1 MRNLTLTFRGVA
13 LAVVTL
19 LIAFLTLSREASIH
33 LSSPAFFT
41 GLSTSS
47 EALLH
52 KFMFPGYLNSKMSKI
67 STLVFYANYNG
78 HLLLHLSA
86 LHTHL
91 RSQNPTRP
99 VIFFAGDSSLDNKH
113 WLFTRE
119 KTDPA
124 AYEDERCAGRAPEA
138 YEDLLEPARSI
149 KDVAWHL
156 NNEINPVAVVL
167 NTAIEATTL
176 GARSNTLLAQDEFIR
191 DNITPID
198 YLVVSVGANDIVLA
212 PSMSTITHMATMLF
226 SPTSLINTGHAP
238 GMGYFVHM
246 FRDEVAAYVNKLVSK
261 TKPKAVVVCM
271 IYNPGPPT
279 SSGGWA
285 DYSLQKLGYDTNPAK
300 LQAAIRKVYELG
312 TKEIKIEG
320 VKVVP
325 CLLAEV
331 LDGKD
336 ERDYVQRV
344 EPSVEGGRKMAQLL
358 GRVVKEE
365 MTR

>member
-1 MRNLTLTFRGVA
+1 MSL
-13 LAVVTL
+13 
-19 LIAFLTLSREASIH
+19 
-33 LSSPAFFT
+33 
-41 GLSTSS
+41 
-47 EALLH
+47 
-52 KFMFPGYLNSKMSKI
+52 GYLTSKMSKL
-67 STLVFYANYNG
+67 STVDFFANYNG
-78 HLLLHLSA
+78 HLLSHLST

-99 VIFFAGDSSLDNKH
+99 IVFFAGDSSLDNKH
-113 WLFTRE
+113 WLFT
-119 KTDPA
+119 KGKSDPA
-124 AYEDERCAGRAPEA
+124 AYQDERCAGRAPEA
-138 YEDLLEPARSI
+138 YEGVLEPARCI

-156 NNEINPVAVVL
+156 NNEINPDAVVL
-167 NTAIEATTL
+167 NAAIEATTL
-176 GARSNTLLAQDEFIR
+176 SARSKFLLAQDEFIR
-191 DNITPID
+191 DNITPND

-212 PSMSTITHMATMLF
+212 PSMSTITHMATMLL
-226 SPTSLINTGHAP
+226 SPTALINTGHAP

-271 IYNPGPPT
+271 IYNPGPPI

-285 DYSLQKLGYDTNPAK
+285 DHSLQKLGYDSTPAK
-300 LQAAIRKVYELG
+300 LQAAIGKVYELG

-325 CLLAEV
+325 CLLADA
-331 LDGKD
+331 LDGTD

-344 EPSVEGGRKMAQLL
+344 EPSVEGGKKMAELL